1 MPRRTAAAVER
12 TRTEVTGLAVGH
24 ASVEG
29 LEALT
34 IGRLADQAGLS
45 KSGLFGLFGSKEG
58 LQRATLDA
66 AVEHFVAEVWAPVA
80 DEEPGRPRLLALID
94 CWLGYHARDALP
106 GGCFLT
112 TAMVEFDARP
122 GALRDDIARHMA
134 RWLGVLERE
143 ARVAADAGELP
154 AGSDPADVA
163 FQLNALASAAST
175 GRHLTGGDE
184 PLERA
189 RRLMRAAVGA

>member
-1 MPRRTAAAVER
+1 MPRRTAAAVTQ
-12 TRTEVTGLAVGH
+12 TRTEVTGLAMGQ

-45 KSGLFGLFGSKEG
+45 KSGVFGLYGSKEG

-66 AVEHFVAEVWAPVA
+66 AVRDFVEQVWAPA
-80 DEEPGRPRLLALID
+80 AGAEPGRPRLLALID
-94 CWLGYHARDALP
+94 SWLGYHERDALP

-122 GALRDDIARHMA
+122 GALRDDVAAHIS

-175 GRHLTGGDE
+175 ARHLRGSDE

-189 RRLMRAAVGA
+189 RRLMRAAVGG

>member
-1 MPRRTAAAVER
+1 MPRRSATAVAQ
-12 TRTEVTGLAVGH
+12 TRAEVTGLAVGQ

-34 IGRLADQAGLS
+34 IGRVADHAGLS
-45 KSGLFGLFGSKEG
+45 KSGVFGLFGSKEG
-58 LQRATLDA
+58 LQRAALDA
-66 AVEHFVAEVWAPVA
+66 AVQHFTDEVWGPVA
-80 DEEPGRPRLLALID
+80 GEEPGRRRLLALIES
-94 CWLGYHARDALP
+94 WLGYHARDALP
-106 GGCFLT
+106 GGCFFT
-112 TAMVEFDARP
+112 TAMVEYDARP
-122 GALRDDIARHMA
+122 GALRDDVAGHIG

-163 FQLNALASAAST
+163 FQLQALASAAST
-175 GRHLTGGDE
+175 GRHLTASDE
-184 PLERA
+184 PLQRA